1 MNNLQ
6 KKKFDSNFD
15 LNKFFRGI
23 RLKKQYIKTLKNKIV
38 SVNDLKVKNY
48 KKVSFM
54 SPSLKKSDSLLK
66 EDFLIKYIIDVTFS
80 RTNTFVHVMDFSG
93 QLKFFCSAGT
103 LNYKGKSKKA
113 RYSVFRDIY
122 RVLVS

>member
-1 MNNLQ
+1 
-6 KKKFDSNFD
+6 
-15 LNKFFRGI
+15 
-23 RLKKQYIKTLKNKIV
+23 
-38 SVNDLKVKNY
+38 
-48 KKVSFM
+48 
-54 SPSLKKSDSLLK
+54 
-66 EDFLIKYIIDVTFS
+66 LIKYIIDVTFS

-122 RVLVS
+122 RVLVSKLRFLKGQPVALHLKNVSFAKFWIIKLLKKKFYIKVVRNFITYPYNGCRKRKMRRKKF